1 MSKEKCTQDAIQ
13 RAIKLKSNGV
23 SDKDIAAALCVNPST
38 FSRWVNHPK
47 SKAQNQLSQQLKKAE
62 ADYKSFLLNTI
73 AKSAQT
79 RDWKAAAWLLERK
92 YPQEYGRVERRV
104 EKPAEE
110 APEVPEFIFDPE
122 AL

>member
-1 MSKEKCTQDAIQ
+1 MSKEKCTQNAIET
-13 RAIKLKSNGV
+13 AIGLKEAGV
-23 SDKDIAAALCVNPST
+23 SDKDIAAALCVTPST
-38 FSRWVNHPK
+38 FSRWINHPK
-47 SKAQNQLSQQLKKAE
+47 TKRQKQLSQAIKKAE
-62 ADYKSFLLNTI
+62 TKYKAFLLQTI
-73 AKSAQT
+73 RKSAQT